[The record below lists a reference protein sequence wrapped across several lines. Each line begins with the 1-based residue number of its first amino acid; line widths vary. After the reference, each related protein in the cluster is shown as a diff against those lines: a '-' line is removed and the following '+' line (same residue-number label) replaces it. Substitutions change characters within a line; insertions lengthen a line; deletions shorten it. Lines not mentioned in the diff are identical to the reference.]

1 MAELALINIDK
12 CEVVDPSETGHGYK
26 MKEAI
31 ANWMTM
37 DILWLFAV
45 PADDQTAPE
54 ATTAPSGK
62 PFSHYEVARAR
73 VPIGHWAGDRVV
85 IVDEYRG
92 TAQDNLPADLLAKF
106 PAADPEE
113 DVLEYALAH
122 LKHVGLAEYKPG
134 GEDALFPVDR
144 VWVVRNLTK
153 RWYARADVLVKAKYR
168 RGPAVERGVGLSD
181 LIWAEIGGAMNG
193 AGSVGDRFDIQTL
206 AALEDGKEW
215 TNRSGEAKL
224 VLRDFNESEVEE
236 LRGDYDYDY

>member
-26 MKEAI
+26 MTEAI
-31 ANWMTM
+31 GNWMTM

-45 PADDQTAPE
+45 PADNQTASTP
-54 ATTAPSGK
+54 ATTAPSK
-62 PFSHYEVARAR
+62 PLNKYEVARAR

-85 IVDEYRG
+85 IVDEYCG

-106 PAADPEE
+106 PAADPEG
-113 DVLEYALAH
+113 DVLEYALEH
-122 LKHVGLAEYKPG
+122 LKHVGLAEYMPG

-181 LIWAEIGGAMNG
+181 LIWAEIGGAMG
-193 AGSVGDRFDIQTL
+193 AAGSVGDRFDIQTL
-206 AALEDGKEW
+206 AVVEDGKEW
-215 TNRSGEAKL
+215 ADRSAEAKL
-224 VLRDFNESEVEE
+224 VLRDFNEN
-236 LRGDYDYDY
+236 